1 MITASLQ
8 NYRISPR
15 KVRVV
20 ADMIRGKQ
28 VDQAKIILDNAN
40 KKARHPIS
48 ALIDSAVANASHNF
62 KIDKAGLVVK
72 EIRVDK
78 GYTLKRSMPMSR
90 GSAFPIK
97 KRTSHVSIVLA
108 PMPAGRQAA
117 PEKKTKAVKAAK
129 PAAKKEPKAAAK
141 AAPANK

>member
-1 MITASLQ
+1 MITASLS

-20 ADMIRGKQ
+20 ADMIRGKKATL
-28 VDQAKIILDNAN
+28 AKVILQNAT
-40 KKARHPIS
+40 KKAKDPI
-48 ALIDSAVANASHNF
+48 AGLIDSAIANAAHNHQ
-62 KIDKAGLVVK
+62 IDAENLIVS

-97 KRTSHVSIVLA
+97 KRTSHISIVLA
-108 PMPAGRQAA
+108 PAA
-117 PEKKTKAVKAAK
+117 PKKEK
-129 PAAKKEPKAAAK
+129 PAAKKAEKATK
-141 AAPANK
+141 AAPTTK